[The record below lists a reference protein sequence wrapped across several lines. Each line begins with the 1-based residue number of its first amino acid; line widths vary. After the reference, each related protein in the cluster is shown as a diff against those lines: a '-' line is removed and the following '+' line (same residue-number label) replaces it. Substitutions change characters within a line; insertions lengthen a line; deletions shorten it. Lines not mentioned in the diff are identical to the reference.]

1 MLCYGIDA
9 ELVTV
14 TDRQRTGD
22 TCYSDSACL
31 MELAFGIV
39 IVAHPVAVYRS
50 FRNAYALM

>member
-9 ELVTV
+9 ELLTV
-14 TDRQRTGD
+14 TDRGGL
-22 TCYSDSACL
+22 CYSDSACL